1 MVKYDFFLALIINI
15 SICNSWF
22 KNLVPLIKGTNFSL
36 TKRNNIRE
44 PEGAGCNVNNDY
56 YIYIVTVE
64 TPALTRRTAIKL
76 LSRNLLEDTKNWII
90 IKGN

>member
-22 KNLVPLIKGTNFSL
+22 KNIVPLIKETNFSL

-44 PEGAGCNVNNDY
+44 TEGTGCNVDNDY
-56 YIYIVTVE
+56 YLYIVTIE
-64 TPALTRRTAIKL
+64 TPALTRRTAIRL
-76 LSRNLLEDTKNWII
+76 LSRNLLEDTKNLII